1 MNLASERLL
10 DAEAAASAH
19 QSRAHSHRDAYQ
31 SAIYPPGSEYAL
43 CYAEAQ
49 LMSAVV
55 AVLNESLTESI
66 KGFYKLRKAYA
77 TLQEISDAEKKYIKS
92 KGSSSRTS
100 LSAGASQQSLPS
112 KTTTS
117 TTNISS
123 EPSSAA
129 SVFSDT
135 TLVPQEN
142 ADDDDFDFV
151 DAEEGKAMATP
162 TTYQG
167 HIESAELSTKLDKMT
182 LNGSS
187 PDQQAASALQ
197 DELRFEDYS
206 NHPID
211 IFIHSGTNLCFGI
224 LQLMLSLIPPAFSK
238 LLYIV
243 GFKGDREAGIE
254 MLWRATK
261 YHNINGAMA
270 GLVTLGFYNGFIGFC
285 DILRQDSYPK
295 ERCRALLNDMRN
307 KYPQSRLWRLEESR
321 MLAGD
326 KNLEEAVKMT
336 GTEDKSPLKQVE
348 ALQWFERSLDCMYLH
363 RYEDCAVSFMK
374 VSHPQ

>member
-19 QSRAHSHRDAYQ
+19 QNRAHRDGFQ
-31 SAIYPPGSEYAL
+31 SAIYPVGSEYAL
-43 CYAEAQ
+43 CYAESQ

-55 AVLNESLTESI
+55 AVLSESLTESV

-77 TLQEISDAEKKYIKS
+77 TLQEISDAEKKYMRL

-100 LSAGASQQSLPS
+100 LSVAASQQSRPS
-112 KTTTS
+112 TS
-117 TTNISS
+117 TGQFSAPTVSS
-123 EPSSAA
+123 G
-129 SVFSDT
+129 T
-135 TLVPQEN
+135 TLVPQQDDD
-142 ADDDDFDFV
+142 DDDDFDFV
-151 DAEEGKAMATP
+151 DAEEGQAIATP

-167 HIESAELSTKLDKMT
+167 HLESSDVSKKLNNMS
-182 LNGSS
+182 LNDRNNN
-187 PDQQAASALQ
+187 P
-197 DELRFEDYS
+197 DELRFEDFS

-224 LQLMLSLIPPAFSK
+224 LQLMLSIIPPAFSK

-261 YHNINGAMA
+261 YPNINGAIA

-285 DILRQDSYPK
+285 DILSQDSYPK
-295 ERCRALLNDMRN
+295 ERCRALLNDMRRN
-307 KYPQSRLWRLEESR
+307 YPESRLWRLEEAR

-326 KNLEEAVKMT
+326 KKLEEAVEMT
-336 GTEDKSPLKQVE
+336 GTQDKSPLKQVE
-348 ALQWFERSLDCMYLH
+348 ALQWFERSLNCMYLH
-363 RYEDCAVSFMK
+363 RYEDCATSFMK
-374 VSHPQ
+374 VSAHSLFKKSLPWTNSG